1 MNRPQYAIAAV
12 FGALLAAQPVLAE
25 TAAITFDDLDLKTAE
40 GKAELDRR
48 VEKAAKEICGYNEAA
63 IGSRMASREAQMCM
77 KDTQKQIK
85 KSVAA
90 IVNNKAAGG

>member
-1 MNRPQYAIAAV
+1 MKRPQYAIAAF

-25 TAAITFDDLDLKTAE
+25 TAAITYDDLDLTTAE

-48 VEKAAKEICGYNEAA
+48 VDKAAKDICGYSELMV
-63 IGSRMASREAQMCM
+63 GSRIVPAEARKCY
-77 KDTQKQIK
+77 KDALKQIK